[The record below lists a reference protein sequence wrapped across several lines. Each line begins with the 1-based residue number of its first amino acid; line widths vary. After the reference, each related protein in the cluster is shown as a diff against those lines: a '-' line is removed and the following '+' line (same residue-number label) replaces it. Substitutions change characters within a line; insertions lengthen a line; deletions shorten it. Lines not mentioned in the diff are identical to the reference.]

1 MQAPLP
7 HRNPGRRDRR
17 RHLRA
22 LRARQAVP
30 LRLARRTQ
38 RLRPPQTAQAVGPEN
53 APAAGRRLPPLP
65 RPLRNRPG
73 VARGNHRRLP
83 RRFRMIPTRSARV
96 SSRFSGPLSRRPRLG
111 GQPPRPG
118 SPAPPDEA
126 VPHRLQRFG
135 PPSPARI
142 LRSSSQNRQA
152 RIYDWTSVWGQVML
166 YSTFFKRPSA
176 S

>member
-1 MQAPLP
+1 MQAPFP
-7 HRNPGRRDRR
+7 HRNPRRRDRR

-83 RRFRMIPTRSARV
+83 RRFRMIPTRRARV
-96 SSRFSGPLSRRPRLG
+96 SSRFSGPLLPTISPRRPTAAPGKSCAAGRSRSS
-111 GQPPRPG
+111 PPSAIRT
-118 SPAPPDEA
+118 
-126 VPHRLQRFG
+126 
-135 PPSPARI
+135 PSPARI
-142 LRSSSQNRQA
+142 LRSSSQNPKQYLAEVRA
-152 RIYDWTSVWGQVML
+152 AAKV
-166 YSTFFKRPSA
+166 A
-176 S
+176 